1 MSFTSLTPFV
11 HRRYYIP
18 AGRQNGRQKR
28 EVPMTRLRTLLV
40 LGALAAVAVVSAAA
54 PMLTITWD

>member
-1 MSFTSLTPFV
+1 
-11 HRRYYIP
+11 
-18 AGRQNGRQKR
+18 
-28 EVPMTRLRTLLV
+28 MTRLRTLLV